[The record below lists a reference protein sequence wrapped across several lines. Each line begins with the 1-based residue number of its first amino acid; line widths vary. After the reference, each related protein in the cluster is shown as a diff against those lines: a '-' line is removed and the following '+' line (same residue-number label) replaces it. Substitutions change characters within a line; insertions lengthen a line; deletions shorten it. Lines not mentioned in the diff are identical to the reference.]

1 MFSRTQFY
9 LSIGSCLT
17 ALLISNA
24 AWAETQVVRFLHNE
38 TDPPSIEFFNK
49 AIKQFESQ
57 NPDIKIEMEAVST
70 DGRLQKVL
78 ASINTKTMP
87 EIFKILPEER
97 FEFAR
102 KGYLVPLDDMVNE
115 IGKDDYVPGSLVP
128 VEGHIYDVPYT
139 LGNYGVLWE
148 RDDLLKAKELATP
161 KNWDE
166 LKNVSASLTTDG
178 NFGFMFPAGK
188 NRMTGIFLS
197 QLIWSAG
204 STYFDKDLNVTFDS
218 PGTVKALTF
227 LHEMAKYSPQGIGS
241 YSYGDMINVY
251 MTGKIGLD
259 MYAPRLIAN
268 AALSTPE
275 LFKNTGAATTPVG
288 PSGVGVKFVNSNSF
302 ALSSEAVGAKNIDA
316 ARKFLKFIVS
326 GEQLKDFSLTVHPH
340 LIPPLKDVQE
350 AVIKAGAAAS
360 LSGRE
365 DISRIAFDTS
375 NSLDFESEAGAQFKD
390 GKVIRS
396 GVVNPYIGSI
406 VARDIPAQV
415 VQRVVLKGEDPAKA
429 AAWGQKRMQDIVDDL
444 KKK

>member
-1 MFSRTQFY
+1 MFSGTRMY
-9 LSIGSCLT
+9 LNIGSCLT
-17 ALLISNA
+17 ALLISSA
-24 AWAETQVVRFLHNE
+24 AWSETQVVRFLHNE

-102 KGYLVPLDDMVNE
+102 KGYLMPLDDMVNE

-128 VEGHIYDVPYT
+128 IEGHIYDVPYT

-197 QLIWSAG
+197 QMIWSAG

-227 LHEMAKYSPQGIGS
+227 LQEMAKYSPQGIGS

-275 LFKNTGAATTPVG
+275 LFKNTSAAATPVG
-288 PSGVGVKFVNSNSF
+288 PSGVGVKFVNANSF

-375 NSLDFESEAGAQFKD
+375 NSLDFESEAGAQFRD

>member
-1 MFSRTQFY
+1 MFSKIRVC
-9 LSIGSCLT
+9 LAIGSGLT
-17 ALLISNA
+17 ALMMSST
-24 AWAETQVVRFLHNE
+24 AWAQTVVRFLHNE
-38 TDPPSIEFFNK
+38 TDPPSIEFFNN
-49 AIKQFESQ
+49 AIKEFQAE

-87 EIFKILPEER
+87 EIFKVLPEER

-102 KGYLVPLDDMVNE
+102 KGYLVPLDDMVAE
-115 IGKDDYVPGSLVP
+115 IGKDNYVPGSLVP
-128 VEGHIYDVPYT
+128 VEGKVYDIPYT
-139 LGNYGVLWE
+139 LGNYGILWQ
-148 RDDLLKAKELATP
+148 RDDLLKAKGIATP
-161 KNWDE
+161 KTWDE
-166 LKNVSASLTTDG
+166 LKAASASLTEGG

-197 QLIWSAG
+197 QMIWSAG
-204 STYFDKDLNVTFDS
+204 GTYFDKDLNVTFNN
-218 PGTVKALTF
+218 PGTIKALTY
-227 LHEMAKYSPQGIGS
+227 LQEMAKFSPQGIGS

-251 MTGKIGLD
+251 MTGKVGLD
-259 MYAPRLIAN
+259 IYAPRLIAT
-268 AALSTPE
+268 AALSTPDI
-275 LFKNTGAATTPVG
+275 FKNTSAATTPIG

-302 ALSSEAVGAKNIDA
+302 ALSSEKVGAKNIDA

-326 GEQLKDFSLTVHPH
+326 GEQLKNFSLTVHPH
-340 LIPPLKDVQE
+340 LIPPLKSVQE
-350 AVIKAGAAAS
+350 EVIKAGAAQR
-360 LSGRE
+360 LGGRE
-365 DISRIAFDTS
+365 DISRTSFDTS

-415 VQRVVLKGEDPAKA
+415 VQRVVLQGEDPAKA
-429 AAWGQKRMQDIVDDL
+429 AAWGQERMEAIVADL